1 METYR
6 GGSTNQGLRRLL
18 RKYAEGGP
26 VMRSYEPSWRD
37 RIGAYLFD
45 QTSGS
50 PVSRRTVEG
59 LVGSTGLGNTGLSIA
74 DVVPG
79 GQALAAQEALRE
91 GDYKGAAMAVMPI
104 PGASKLGPLARSAAP
119 IRAYHSSPHDFD
131 KFDLSK
137 IGTGEG
143 AQAYGHGLYMAE
155 NPAVSGRGGE
165 YDKQFTQRMR
175 AGADRSLAQYGGD
188 VDAAEAAARAEIERL
203 NDLPNKGGD
212 PDRLARLIE
221 TQQDRLAAL
230 NTFKQT
236 GEFPKSRIYEVNI
249 KADPE
254 HLMDWDKPLNKQSKY
269 VQDAVENAANKIDID
284 PFEHLGLAAVRKEH
298 PRSQT
303 YSPTGND
310 IYNDLEEIL
319 GKKEAA
325 TNALKGAGI
334 PGIKYLDE
342 GSRGQKYWVARHP
355 QGGAVEFPNETDTLA
370 YIKRNPEYSLERP
383 NISSNYVVFDDKII
397 EIAKKY
403 GIPLAAASAIFEAS
417 NPRPAMASEAP
428 VDRARGGAVQGYATG
443 GPTDNSLEALYR
455 KYAEPTMRQR
465 TRARYAE
472 GGPVS
477 SAAIYDP
484 AEIDALAASIIE
496 GNYA

>member
-6 GGSTNQGLRRLL
+6 GGSTNKGLRRLL

-143 AQAYGHGLYMAE
+143 AQAYGQGLYFSE

-188 VDAAEAAARAEIERL
+188 VDAAEAAARAEIKRL
-203 NDLPNKGGD
+203 NNLPNKD
-212 PDRLARLIE
+212 NFPDILARRIE

-230 NTFKQT
+230 NIFKQT

-249 KADPE
+249 HADPE
-254 HLMDWDKPLNKQSKY
+254 HFLDWDKPLAEQGPLVREMLSKFGVGNVEVVPKLSNRIGGSPTY
-269 VQDAVENAANKIDID
+269 IERPIHGADAYSRLAQELRKPFDDLVSVDGGPKGWGVVQNTVNDAVVDYQAA
-284 PFEHLGLAAVRKEH
+284 
-298 PRSQT
+298 S
-303 YSPTGND
+303 
-310 IYNDLEEIL
+310 
-319 GKKEAA
+319 
-325 TNALKGAGI
+325 NALKGAGI
-334 PGIKYLDE
+334 PGIKYLDK
-342 GSRGQKYWVARHP
+342 GSRFHPANLPNNPIANEARKFLEVS
-355 QGGAVEFPNETDTLA
+355 GGDASKALTAFNASNPGERFVTTERNEVRKVIEAAARAQT
-370 YIKRNPEYSLERP
+370 K
-383 NISSNYVVFDDKII
+383 NYVVFDDRII
-397 EIAKKY
+397 SIAKKY

-417 NPRPAMASEAP
+417 NPRPAMAE
-428 VDRARGGAVQGYATG
+428 DGRNR
-443 GPTDNSLEALYR
+443 
-455 KYAEPTMRQR
+455 
-465 TRARYAE
+465 
-472 GGPVS
+472 
-477 SAAIYDP
+477 
-484 AEIDALAASIIE
+484 
-496 GNYA
+496 